1 MVIWSPVILVICY
14 YPQKVVPQLAW
25 PVCVLSHVPLSVTPR
40 TVARQAPLS
49 MESSRQ
55 ECWSGLPIPSPG
67 DHPDPGIKPTSLAS
81 PALADGFFTT
91 EPPGNQLYMSSY
103 NCLLMTILIHVEK
116 PLSLLTIFTRAAEE
130 SHWPEIHQTLEL
142 SPHLNALKFFSGI
155 RGHMLMD
162 CLQITRVFKTTFP
175 KNS

>member
-1 MVIWSPVILVICY
+1 MTEFLC
-14 YPQKVVPQLAW
+14 AEC
-25 PVCVLSHVPLSVTPR
+25 VCVLSHVPLSVTPR

>member
-1 MVIWSPVILVICY
+1 MTVFLTLC
-14 YPQKVVPQLAW
+14 AEC
-25 PVCVLSHVPLSVTPR
+25 VCMLSRVPLSVTPR
-40 TVARQAPLS
+40 TVAHQAPLS

-55 ECWSGLPIPSPG
+55 ECWIGLPIPSPG

-103 NCLLMTILIHVEK
+103 NCLLMMILMHLEK
-116 PLSLLTIFTRAAEE
+116 PLSLLTLFTRAAEE

-142 SPHLNALKFFSGI
+142 SPHSNPLKFFSGV